1 MATSTTTFSIL
12 SLTLYHTLSARTSL
26 PSPMCV
32 CVCVLGRMDRFRRKT
47 HIFPQ
52 CILIVF
58 SPLFSFSI
66 SGRPEPTVTWF
77 NGTDQLQTAGGI
89 AMGRHVIV
97 NRLEVPQIG
106 RDAYNSTFRCQATN
120 TKMVP
125 AVERAVRLDML
136 RKCCSCLLCYRTC
149 HFIAFSPLMCMP
161 QRTYNRNECFSEMV
175 RRRTINSVEQTE
187 SSLG

>member
-1 MATSTTTFSIL
+1 MFEHFFQCTVSCFAFS
-12 SLTLYHTLSARTSL
+12 
-26 PSPMCV
+26 
-32 CVCVLGRMDRFRRKT
+32 VL
-47 HIFPQ
+47 
-52 CILIVF
+52 
-58 SPLFSFSI
+58 I

-125 AVERAVRLDML
+125 AVERAVLLDML
-136 RKCCSCLLCYRTC
+136 CKCFFVAVVVVAL
-149 HFIAFSPLMCMP
+149 
-161 QRTYNRNECFSEMV
+161 
-175 RRRTINSVEQTE
+175 
-187 SSLG
+187 